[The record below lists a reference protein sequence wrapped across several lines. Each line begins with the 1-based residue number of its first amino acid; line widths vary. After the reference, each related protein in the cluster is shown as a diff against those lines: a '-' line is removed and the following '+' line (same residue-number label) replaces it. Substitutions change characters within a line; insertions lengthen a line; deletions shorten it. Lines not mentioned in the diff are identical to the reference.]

1 MRPQPCHR
9 VLGVGSVETKL
20 KLPRIEGAKV
30 GETPALFGDL
40 PQAVRPTR

>member
-9 VLGVGSVETKL
+9 MLDAGSVETKL
-20 KLPRIEGAKV
+20 KLLRIEGAKV
-30 GETPALFGDL
+30 GESPALFGDL